1 MEKGIKA
8 KGKVEKVA
16 FDFLGFGF
24 HKKCVLSH
32 SFC

>member
-8 KGKVEKVA
+8 KGKVEKAA
-16 FDFLGFGF
+16 FDFEGFGF
-24 HKKCVLSH
+24 HKKSVISH